1 MIQTWNKMDFFVQ
14 EMKRADLGEVLK
26 IYAEGIAS
34 GNATFEIS
42 APGEEEWDKIHLS
55 NYRLVA
61 RSGEEIIGWAALS
74 PVSGRC
80 TYSGVAEVSVYVAA
94 GATGK
99 GVGKALLSE
108 LVRESE
114 KAGIWTLDAGIFPEN
129 KASISIHKSCGF
141 REVGYRE
148 KLGSA
153 NGIWRDVILFER
165 RSKKVGV

>member
-1 MIQTWNKMDFFVQ
+1 MDFLVQ
-14 EMKRADLGEVLK
+14 EMKRADLKDLLK
-26 IYAEGIAS
+26 IYSEGIES
-34 GNATFEIS
+34 GNATFETS
-42 APGEEEWDKIHLS
+42 VPGAEEWDKIHLT
-55 NYRLVA
+55 NCRLVA
-61 RSGEEIIGWAALS
+61 RSGEDVIGWAALS

-80 TYSGVAEVSVYVAA
+80 TYSGVAEVSVYVTA

-108 LVRESE
+108 LARESE
-114 KAGIWTLDAGIFPEN
+114 KTGIWTLDAGIFPEN

-153 NGIWRDVILFER
+153 NGIWRDVILYER

>member
-1 MIQTWNKMDFFVQ
+1 MDFLVQ
-14 EMKRADLGEVLK
+14 EMKRADLKDVLK
-26 IYAEGIAS
+26 IYSEGIAS
-34 GNATFEIS
+34 GNATFETS

-55 NYRLVA
+55 DCRLVA
-61 RSGEEIIGWAALS
+61 RASEEVIGWAALS

-80 TYSGVAEVSVYVAA
+80 TYSGVAEVSVYVTDR
-94 GATGK
+94 ATGE

-108 LVRESE
+108 LVKESE

-129 KASISIHKSCGF
+129 KASIAVHESCGF

-153 NGIWRDVILFER
+153 NGIWRDVILLER
-165 RSKKVGV
+165 RSRKVGV